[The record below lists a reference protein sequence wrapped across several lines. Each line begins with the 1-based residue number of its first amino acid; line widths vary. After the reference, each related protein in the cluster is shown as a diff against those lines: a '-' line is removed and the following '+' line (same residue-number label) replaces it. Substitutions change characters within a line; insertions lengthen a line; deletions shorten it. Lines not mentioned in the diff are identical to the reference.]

1 MKFLLMIKP
10 DEKADL
16 SQPAYQRL
24 MEAIGK
30 LTVEM
35 LQSGKIVDTGG
46 ITPLDRTT
54 KLRVAGGKVIV
65 TDGPFTEARELIG
78 GYAIVNVESKEEALV
93 LATRFMALHAEILG
107 PSYEND
113 AEVLRLYDMSTGTP
127 R

>member
-10 DEKADL
+10 DKNTEAGLPPD
-16 SQPAYQRL
+16 PRL

-35 LQSGKIVDTGG
+35 IQSGKIVDTGG
-46 ITPLDRTT
+46 ITPLGRTT

-78 GYAIVNVESKEEALV
+78 GYAIVNVDSKDEALA
-93 LATRFMALHAEILG
+93 LAKRFMGLHTEILG
-107 PSYEND
+107 PSYENE
-113 AEVLRLYDMSTGTP
+113 AEVLRLYDMSKGTP
-127 R
+127 S